1 MISVNLRVVIQLTYF
16 IMVLAIKLVNH
27 NAEYFQVIFSMVLTI
42 MFIPFNRF
50 INTCVEHQQLVC
62 KSLWQILNLFC
73 LGSVDFGLK
82 NDGLLSRFQY
92 FWLGLTIQL
101 EVDTTISNQITRVGY
116 LLVVIASANL
126 TTIYLLI
133 DSSQIGII
141 FGEAL
146 YALLLFYQFMMST
159 KTQISKLPQKKPSSR
174 SLTEKLES
182 PQQQIFDEDSNQI
195 KFMSL
200 NQGVIKNPSIY
211 SRDPSVL
218 EQIEQQKTFYEI
230 LFNQFPEGIMIIND
244 QNKID
249 YHNNQVY
256 TLLGRKH
263 TQNRQDQI
271 LSRLYELKNY
281 SSKFQFEEQAQFD
294 SFFSMLDKKLKY
306 NQNEQY
312 YQPFYQQF
320 DQQINDENS
329 KESIFNNNYDDN
341 QTDYYYQAE
350 LSKAETLKQELDKA
364 LQEKAQDKN
373 GLPSPYQRQQSFHSQ
388 KTYKGQD
395 KIRFSPEVKKMLCMI
410 EESTEDQ
417 NNELQEDK
425 SQDECNTGL
434 LIQITIKPYIYEN
447 KRSVLL
453 MIRDVSLFNQFKVLQ
468 QQNKNKSRM
477 LSYVS
482 HELRNPLGA
491 IIEINQQLKIQFSQD
506 KNLIQKFLQ
515 PLQSSAVSIQAL
527 ANDLLDLAQLKAGKF
542 KLTYQEFSIRQ
553 LLNDVISIM
562 TYPVSLRNLK
572 LDFQFDNKIPQ
583 IIKSDSQRIQ
593 QIIFNLIS
601 NATKFTKVGGITVSA
616 KLLQPKLI
624 EISVEDTGVGL
635 KPEDKNKLFQPFGKL
650 EDTKNMNT
658 SGVGLGL
665 MISNVLAQ
673 KLSGNDE
680 GLQVDSKGQDKGTR
694 FIFKIQD
701 VNENYVVPTPKALIR
716 KESFNINIP
725 NLKKL
730 DDQLIE
736 QQLQICKCPQIIIV
750 DDEPINLE
758 ILGWKLDR
766 MKSIYLKSKS
776 GQECIEILQNW
787 QNNKDYCCN
796 WIHFIIIDI
805 NMPYLNGYQTSKL
818 VRQMEIEKQ
827 VKRSTIIGCSGFTD
841 YESKKIGLESGMD
854 LFISKPVEDKELQ
867 NALSQPQ

>member
-16 IMVLAIKLVNH
+16 IMVLTIKLINH
-27 NAEYFQVIFSMVLTI
+27 NTEYFQVIFSIVLTL
-42 MFIPFNRF
+42 MLIPFNRY
-50 INTCVEHQQLVC
+50 INKCVEQQQLVC
-62 KSLWQILNLFC
+62 KSLWQVLNLFC

-92 FWLGLTIQL
+92 FWLGLTIQQ
-101 EVDTTISNQITRVGY
+101 EIDTTISNQVKRVGS

-133 DSSQIGII
+133 DSSQLGII

-146 YALLLFYQFMMST
+146 YGLLLLYQFIEVTNTSRQ
-159 KTQISKLPQKKPSSR
+159 KSPQKQSSRR
-174 SLTEKLES
+174 SLTEKIES
-182 PQQQIFDEDSNQI
+182 PQQQILDEDSNQI

-230 LFNQFPEGIMIIND
+230 LFNQFPEGIIIIND

-263 TQNRQDQI
+263 NQNKQDQI

-281 SSKFQFEEQAQFD
+281 SSKFQFEEQTQFD
-294 SFFSMLDKKLKY
+294 QFFSMLDKKQK
-306 NQNEQY
+306 QSQHEY

-320 DQQINDENS
+320 DQQINDDNS
-329 KESIFNNNYDDN
+329 KDSIFNNNFDDN

-350 LSKAETLKQELDKA
+350 LSKAETLKQELEKA
-364 LQEKAQDKN
+364 LQEKVQDKN
-373 GLPSPYQRQQSFHSQ
+373 GLPSPYQRQLSCHSQ
-388 KTYKGQD
+388 RTYKGQD
-395 KIRFSPEVKKMLCMI
+395 KIRFFPEVKKMLCMI
-410 EESTEDQ
+410 EESTEEQ

-425 SQDECNTGL
+425 SQDDCNPGL

-491 IIEINQQLKIQFSQD
+491 IIEINQQMKIYFQKD
-506 KNLIQKFLQ
+506 KNLIEKYLQ
-515 PLQSSAVSIQAL
+515 PLQSSAVSIQGL

-542 KLTYQEFSIRQ
+542 KLTYQEFSINK

-562 TYPVSLRNLK
+562 QYPVSLRNLK
-572 LDFQFDNKIPQ
+572 LDLQVDNKIPQ
-583 IIKSDSQRIQ
+583 MIKSDSQRIQ

-601 NATKFTKVGGITVSA
+601 NATKFTKIGGITVTA

-624 EISVEDTGVGL
+624 EIAVEDTGVGL

-680 GLQVDSKGQDKGTR
+680 GLQVDSKGLDKGTR
-694 FIFKIQD
+694 FLFKIQD
-701 VNENYVVPTPKALIR
+701 VNETQVSTLQ
-716 KESFNINIP
+716 ESKGLSKKDINSNNQI
-725 NLKKL
+725 NQKRFE
-730 DDQLIE
+730 DQLI
-736 QQLQICKCPQIIIV
+736 QQSKNCKCPDIIIT
-750 DDEPINLE
+750 DDEPFNLQT
-758 ILGWKLDR
+758 LGWKLDR
-766 MKSIYLKSKS
+766 MKYTYLKANN

-796 WIHFIIIDI
+796 WINVIIIDI

-827 VKRSTIIGCSGFTD
+827 VKRSKIIGCSGFTD
-841 YESKKIGLESGMD
+841 NESKKIGLESGMD
-854 LFISKPVEDKELQ
+854 LFISKPIDDKELLT
-867 NALSQPQ
+867 ALSQTQ